1 MGYVSTEELMKFK
14 EYYDKQEGRKYPCSN
29 QVVICGIITEDRNL
43 AIDFMKDKNIVKK
56 RERKDEIIWEL
67 DNGEYWKWKHWRENC
82 KGQRFHKVAID
93 KFIDEDLF
101 HHVILP
107 SCVIYCCSVEII

>member
-1 MGYVSTEELMKFK
+1 MGYVSTEELMRLK

-29 QVVICGIITEDRNL
+29 QVVVCGIITEDRNL

-67 DNGEYWKWKHWRENC
+67 DNGEYWKWKHWSENC
-82 KGQRFHKVAID
+82 RGQRFYKVAID
-93 KFIDEDLF
+93 RLTDENLLRY
-101 HHVILP
+101 VILP
-107 SCVIYCCSVEII
+107 SCANYCCSVEII